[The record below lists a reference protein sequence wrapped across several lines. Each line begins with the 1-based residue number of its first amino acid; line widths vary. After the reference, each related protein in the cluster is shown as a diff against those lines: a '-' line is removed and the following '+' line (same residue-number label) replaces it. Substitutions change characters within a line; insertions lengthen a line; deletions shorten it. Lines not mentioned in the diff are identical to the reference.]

1 MIYILLVCLIVFF
14 AISYLFSGKDYFAPS
29 TVQILTFV
37 GAVFMCIYFMWPLNC
52 PHDFQ
57 WKTIGMIAG
66 SMAMSTIIGVIV
78 HRIFVK
84 IEIRS
89 HTAESVNV
97 SHISEIMTFFV
108 MFVLVITIFWTLIEV
123 RRIGGSSGN
132 FLETMH
138 SFHSL
143 HSYSTES
150 IAKFPWLLN
159 QLVSLTNVFF
169 ILFGF
174 NLLLF
179 YEKLSIWQIV
189 QNVIIIGLC
198 ILTLLLNGSRTP
210 IVNNLIALV
219 IIFHLLRIQKQ
230 EGYKQYSFRT
240 FFRIGVLIFLVMAMF
255 FLSKSFVGRSSRNE
269 TLNAVDYLAYYTGSG
284 IIALDKY
291 IQRPPTLNNIFG
303 KETFYKLISFL
314 TSYGIVDIPP
324 YLIHLEFRSVGGGF
338 TTNVYTFLRSYHYDF
353 GMAGVFLL
361 HGLCIVFLSVFY
373 EYVKKRRGNIGILTF
388 GMMYYSIVMSFFAE
402 RFFSQIFSP
411 NFVKQLAFLLV
422 LYELLIRKR
431 IRLKFRRTA
440 HVLQPIPIQQESHS
454 IDS

>member
-1 MIYILLVCLIVFF
+1 MIYVLLVCLIVFF
-14 AISYLFSGKDYFAPS
+14 AISYLFSGRDYFAPS

-37 GAVFMCIYFMWPLNC
+37 GAVFMCIYFMWSLNC

-57 WKTIGMIAG
+57 WATIGMIAG

-89 HTAESVNV
+89 HTTESVNV
-97 SHISEIMTFFV
+97 SPISNTITFFV
-108 MFVLVITIFWTLIEV
+108 MFVLVITIIWTLIEV

-132 FLETMH
+132 FFETMH
-138 SFHSL
+138 SFRSL
-143 HSYSTES
+143 HGYTTES

-159 QLVSLTNVFF
+159 QLVSLTQVLF
-169 ILFGF
+169 ILYGF
-174 NLLLF
+174 NLILF
-179 YEKLSIWQIV
+179 YGKLSVWQIV
-189 QNVIIIGLC
+189 QNIIIIGLC

-210 IVNNLIALV
+210 VVNNLIVLV

-230 EGYKQYSFRT
+230 EGYKQYSLRT
-240 FFRIGVLIFLVMAMF
+240 FFRIGVLVFLVMALF
-255 FLSKSFVGRSSRNE
+255 FVSKSFVGRTGKNN
-269 TLNAVDYLAYYTGSG
+269 TLNAAEYISYYVGSG
-284 IIALDKY
+284 FIALDNYFKH
-291 IQRPPTLNNIFG
+291 PPIPSNIFG
-303 KETFYKLISFL
+303 KETFYKLINFL

-338 TTNVYTFLRSYHYDF
+338 TNNVYTFLRSYHYDF

-373 EYVKKRRGNIGILTF
+373 EYVKKKRGNIGILTF

-431 IRLKFRRTA
+431 IRLKFRRPA
-440 HVLQPIPIQQESHS
+440 YALQPIPNQQESQI